1 MNFFHNISVLFSMMR
16 LSIKSALTY
25 KVSFVIDLIT
35 SIMSFTAE
43 FFIVYLMVGES
54 NHINGWTSEQIA
66 VMYVITILAGAVEV
80 FFTDQMRNFSNKILY
95 GTLDLDLVRPFHP
108 LLRTMGDVSLNAL
121 VNVLLFSIVIITY
134 ITVTVPGLW
143 TARNIFLFVLSVIG
157 GSFIFSSIT
166 IFSCAISFWTYD
178 SQFFY
183 RLVKQGTRQ
192 MLWYPLDIY
201 NRLIRVILT
210 FVYPL
215 AFVSYFP
222 SLVIFDKDTN
232 GIPAAFCCSSL
243 VIGLI
248 LCTLAVGLWHLGAKR
263 YEGSGC

>member
-1 MNFFHNISVLFSMMR
+1 MNLFHNISVLFSMMR
-16 LSIKSALTY
+16 LSIRSALTY
-25 KVSFVIDLIT
+25 KASFIIDIIT
-35 SIMSFTAE
+35 SIMTFTAE
-43 FFIVYLMVGES
+43 FFIVYLMVSES
-54 NHINGWTSEQIA
+54 TDINGWTSGQIA

-80 FFTDQMRNFSNKILY
+80 FFTDQMRNFSGKILY

-121 VNVLLFSIVIITY
+121 VNVLLFSTVVITY
-134 ITVTVPGLW
+134 ITATVPGLW
-143 TARNIFLFVLSVIG
+143 TARNIFVFVLSVFG
-157 GSFIFSSIT
+157 GSLIFSSIT
-166 IFSCAISFWTYD
+166 VFSCAISFWTYD

-201 NRLIRVILT
+201 NRLIRIILT

-232 GIPAAFCCSSL
+232 GMPAAFCCCSL

-248 LCTLAVGLWHLGAKR
+248 LCSLAVAFWHVGVRR